1 MSKKISVALAQVTQR
16 QFTNDLTDYTR
27 EIEKILS
34 GSSETQMV
42 VYPELHLFGSD
53 TSAKALQEIAQS
65 LDSKFVADLGEIAKR
80 FGIWLI
86 PGSIVEPAPN
96 NGIYNTALVFN
107 PAGELVSY
115 YRKIFPW
122 RPSEPFSMGSEFS
135 VFELPGLGRVGL
147 NICYD
152 IWFPEVTRQ
161 LTWMGAE
168 LIVNLVRTTTPD
180 RKQELVLVQASSIVN
195 QVYILSINAA
205 APIAVGRSI
214 VTDPDGDIVE
224 QALDDSNLFI
234 YTDIDF
240 DRVAQIRS
248 QGTAGVN
255 RMWEQFLPHDPDINL
270 PIYAGRINPRTWRP
284 GMMNSNKEK
293 ET

>member
-65 LDSKFVADLGEIAKR
+65 LDSKFVTDLGEIAKR

-96 NGIYNTALVFN
+96 NGVYNTALVFN
-107 PAGELVSY
+107 PAGELVSF

-122 RPSEPFSMGSEFS
+122 RPSEPFTMGSEFS

-152 IWFPEVTRQ
+152 IWFPEITRQ

-240 DRVAQIRS
+240 NRVAQIRS

>member
-34 GSSETQMV
+34 GSSETQIV

-96 NGIYNTALVFN
+96 NGVYNTALVFN
-107 PAGELVSY
+107 PSGELVSF

-122 RPSEPFSMGSEFS
+122 RPSEPFTMGSEFS

-152 IWFPEVTRQ
+152 IWFPEITRQ

>member
-16 QFTNDLTDYTR
+16 KFTDNLTEYAQ

-34 GSSETQMV
+34 SSSGIKMV
-42 VYPELHLFGSD
+42 VHPELHLFGSD
-53 TSAKALQEIAQS
+53 MSADALQEIAQP
-65 LDSKFVADLGEIAKR
+65 LDSKFVGELGEIAKR

-96 NGIYNTALVFN
+96 NGVYNTALVFN
-107 PAGELVSY
+107 PAGELVSF

-122 RPSEPFSMGSEFS
+122 RPSEPFTMGSEFS

-195 QVYILSINAA
+195 QVYILSVNAA
-205 APIAVGRSI
+205 GPIAMGRSL
-214 VTDPDGDIVE
+214 VVDPDGDIVE
-224 QALDDSNLFI
+224 QVLDDSNSII
-234 YTDIDF
+234 YTIIDF
-240 DRVAQIRS
+240 DRVAQIRRD
-248 QGTAGVN
+248 GTAGVN

-270 PIYAGRINPRTWRP
+270 PIYTGRINPRTWRP
-284 GMMNSNKEK
+284 GINR
-293 ET
+293 

>member
-16 QFTNDLTDYTR
+16 KFTDDLTEYAQ
-27 EIEKILS
+27 EIENVLGPSS
-34 GSSETQMV
+34 GIQMV
-42 VYPELHLFGSD
+42 VHPELHLFGSD
-53 TSAKALQEIAQS
+53 MSADALQDIAQS
-65 LDSKFVADLGEIAKR
+65 LDSKFVGELGEIAKR

-96 NGIYNTALVFN
+96 NGVYNTALVFN
-107 PAGELVSY
+107 PAGELVLF

-122 RPSEPFSMGSEFS
+122 RPSEPFTMGSEFS

-180 RKQELVLVQASSIVN
+180 RKQELILVQASSIVN
-195 QVYILSINAA
+195 QVYILSVNAA
-205 APIAVGRSI
+205 GPIAMGGSLV
-214 VTDPDGDIVE
+214 VDPDGDVVE
-224 QALDDSNLFI
+224 QVLDDSNSII
-234 YTDIDF
+234 YTIIDF
-240 DRVAQIRS
+240 DRVAQIRRD
-248 QGTAGVN
+248 GTAGVN
-255 RMWEQFLPHDPDINL
+255 RMWNQFLPNDPDINL
-270 PIYAGRINPRTWRP
+270 PIYNGRINPRTWRP
-284 GMMNSNKEK
+284 GMNG
-293 ET
+293 

>member
-1 MSKKISVALAQVTQR
+1 MSKQLSVALAQVTQR
-16 QFTNDLTDYTR
+16 EFTDDLTGYAQ

-34 GSSETQMV
+34 PSSGIQMV
-42 VYPELHLFGSD
+42 VHPELHLFGSD
-53 TSAKALQEIAQS
+53 MTPSALQEIARS
-65 LDSKFVADLGEIAKR
+65 LDSKFVEELGAIAKR

-96 NGIYNTALVFN
+96 NNVYNTALVFN
-107 PAGELVSY
+107 PAGELVSF
-115 YRKIFPW
+115 YRKMFPW
-122 RPSEPFSMGSEFS
+122 RPSEPFTMGNEFS
-135 VFELPGLGRVGL
+135 IFEIPGLGCVGL

-195 QVYILSINAA
+195 QVYILSVNAA
-205 APIAVGRSI
+205 APKAMGRSL
-214 VTDPDGDIVE
+214 VVDPDGDVID
-224 QALDDSNLFI
+224 QILDDSNTVI
-234 YTDIDF
+234 QSIIDF
-240 DRVAQIRS
+240 DRVAQIR
-248 QGTAGVN
+248 QNGTAGVN
-255 RMWEQFLPHDPDINL
+255 RMWDQFLPNDPVINF

-284 GMMNSNKEK
+284 GMNK
-293 ET
+293 

>member
-1 MSKKISVALAQVTQR
+1 MSKQLSVALAQVTQR
-16 QFTNDLTDYTR
+16 EFTDDLTGYAQ

-34 GSSETQMV
+34 PSSGIQMV
-42 VYPELHLFGSD
+42 VHPELHLFGSD
-53 TSAKALQEIAQS
+53 MTPSALQEIARS
-65 LDSKFVADLGEIAKR
+65 LDSKFVEELGAIAKR

-96 NGIYNTALVFN
+96 NNVYNTALVFN
-107 PAGELVSY
+107 PAGELVSF

-122 RPSEPFSMGSEFS
+122 RPSEPFTMGNEFS
-135 VFELPGLGRVGL
+135 IFEIPGLGCVGL

-195 QVYILSINAA
+195 QVYILSVNAA
-205 APIAVGRSI
+205 APKAMGRSLL
-214 VTDPDGDIVE
+214 VDPDGDVVDQI
-224 QALDDSNLFI
+224 LDDSNTVMQTI
-234 YTDIDF
+234 IDF
-240 DRVAQIRS
+240 DRVAQIR
-248 QGTAGVN
+248 QNGTAGVN
-255 RMWEQFLPHDPDINL
+255 RMWDQFLPNDPVINF

-284 GMMNSNKEK
+284 GMNK
-293 ET
+293 

>member
-65 LDSKFVADLGEIAKR
+65 LDSKFVTDLGEIAKR

-96 NGIYNTALVFN
+96 NGVYNTALVFN
-107 PAGELVSY
+107 PAGELVSF

-122 RPSEPFSMGSEFS
+122 RPSEPFTMGSEFS

-152 IWFPEVTRQ
+152 IWFPEITRQ

-214 VTDPDGDIVE
+214 VVDPDGDIVE

-240 DRVAQIRS
+240 NRVAQIRS

>member
-86 PGSIVEPAPN
+86 PGSIVEPSPN
-96 NGIYNTALVFN
+96 NGVYNTALVFN
-107 PAGELVSY
+107 PAGELVSF

-122 RPSEPFSMGSEFS
+122 RPSEPFTMGSEFS

-152 IWFPEVTRQ
+152 IWFPEITRQ

-195 QVYILSINAA
+195 QVYILSVNAA
-205 APIAVGRSI
+205 APIAMGRSI

>member
-96 NGIYNTALVFN
+96 NGVYNTALVFN
-107 PAGELVSY
+107 PAGELVSF

-122 RPSEPFSMGSEFS
+122 RPSEPFTMGSEFS

-152 IWFPEVTRQ
+152 IWFPEITRQ

>member
-16 QFTNDLTDYTR
+16 KFTDNLTEYAQ
-27 EIEKILS
+27 EIERILS
-34 GSSETQMV
+34 SSSGIQMV
-42 VYPELHLFGSD
+42 VHPELHLFGSD
-53 TSAKALQEIAQS
+53 MSTDALQEIAQS
-65 LDSKFVADLGEIAKR
+65 LDSKFVGELGEIAKR

-96 NGIYNTALVFN
+96 NGVYNTALVFN
-107 PAGELVSY
+107 PAGELVSF

-122 RPSEPFSMGSEFS
+122 RPSEPFTMGSEFS

-195 QVYILSINAA
+195 QVCILSVNAA
-205 APIAVGRSI
+205 GPIAMGRSL
-214 VTDPDGDIVE
+214 VVDPDGDIVE
-224 QALDDSNLFI
+224 QVLNDSNSII
-234 YTDIDF
+234 YTIIDF
-240 DRVAQIRS
+240 DRVAQIRRD
-248 QGTAGVN
+248 GTAGVN
-255 RMWEQFLPHDPDINL
+255 RMWNQFLPNDPEINL
-270 PIYAGRINPRTWRP
+270 PIYTGRINPRTWRS
-284 GMMNSNKEK
+284 GINK
-293 ET
+293 

>member
-16 QFTNDLTDYTR
+16 KFTDNLTEYAQ

-34 GSSETQMV
+34 SSSGIQMV
-42 VYPELHLFGSD
+42 VHPELHLFGSD
-53 TSAKALQEIAQS
+53 MSTDALQEIAQS
-65 LDSKFVADLGEIAKR
+65 LDSKFVGELGEIAKR

-96 NGIYNTALVFN
+96 NGVYNTALVFN
-107 PAGELVSY
+107 PAGELVSF

-122 RPSEPFSMGSEFS
+122 RPSEPFTMGSEFS

-180 RKQELVLVQASSIVN
+180 RQQELILVQASSIVN
-195 QVYILSINAA
+195 QVYILSVNAA
-205 APIAVGRSI
+205 GPIAMGRSL
-214 VTDPDGDIVE
+214 VVDPDGDVVE
-224 QALDDSNLFI
+224 QIFDDGNSII
-234 YTDIDF
+234 YTIIDF
-240 DRVAQIRS
+240 NRVAQIRRD
-248 QGTAGVN
+248 GTAGVN
-255 RMWEQFLPHDPDINL
+255 RMWNQFLSNDPEISL
-270 PIYAGRINPRTWRP
+270 PIYTGRINPRTWRP
-284 GMMNSNKEK
+284 GIDR
-293 ET
+293 

>member
-16 QFTNDLTDYTR
+16 QFTNDLTEYTR
-27 EIEKILS
+27 EIEKNLS

-86 PGSIVEPAPN
+86 PGSIVEPAPD
-96 NGIYNTALVFN
+96 NGVYNTALVFN
-107 PAGELVSY
+107 PAGELVSF

-122 RPSEPFSMGSEFS
+122 RPSEPFTMGSEFS

-152 IWFPEVTRQ
+152 IWFPEITRQ

>member
-16 QFTNDLTDYTR
+16 QFTNDLTEYTR

-96 NGIYNTALVFN
+96 NGVYNTALVFN
-107 PAGELVSY
+107 PSGELVSF

-122 RPSEPFSMGSEFS
+122 RPSEPFTMGSEFS

-152 IWFPEVTRQ
+152 IWFPEITRQ

>member
-1 MSKKISVALAQVTQR
+1 MSKQISVALAQVTQR
-16 QFTNDLTDYTR
+16 KFTDDLTGYAE
-27 EIEKILS
+27 EIEQILS
-34 GSSETQMV
+34 RSPGTQMV
-42 VYPELHLFGSD
+42 VHPELHLFGSD
-53 TSAKALQEIAQS
+53 MSTDALQEIAQS
-65 LDSKFVADLGEIAKR
+65 LDSKFVEELGEIAKR

-107 PAGELVSY
+107 PTGELVSF

-122 RPSEPFSMGSEFS
+122 RPSEPFTMGSEFS

-195 QVYILSINAA
+195 QVYIISVNAA
-205 APIAVGRSI
+205 GPIAMGSSLV
-214 VTDPDGDIVE
+214 VDPDGDVVE
-224 QALDDSNLFI
+224 QILDDSSSII
-234 YTDIDF
+234 YTIIDF
-240 DRVAQIRS
+240 DRVAQIRRD
-248 QGTAGVN
+248 GTAGVN
-255 RMWEQFLPHDPDINL
+255 RMWEQFLPSDPNINL
-270 PIYAGRINPRTWRP
+270 PIYTGRINPRTWRP
-284 GMMNSNKEK
+284 GIDR
-293 ET
+293 

>member
-1 MSKKISVALAQVTQR
+1 MKISVALAQVTQR
-16 QFTNDLTDYTR
+16 QFTDDLSGYTE

-34 GSSETQMV
+34 RFPETQMV
-42 VYPELHLFGSD
+42 VHPELHLFGSD
-53 TSAKALQEIAQS
+53 MSTDALSDIAQS
-65 LDSKFVADLGEIAKR
+65 LDGKFVGELGEIAKR

-96 NGIYNTALVFN
+96 NEVYNTALVFN
-107 PAGELVSY
+107 PAGELVSF

-122 RPSEPFSMGSEFS
+122 RPSEPFTMGSEFS

-180 RKQELVLVQASSIVN
+180 RKQELILVQASSIVN
-195 QVYILSINAA
+195 QVYILSVNAA
-205 APIAVGRSI
+205 GPIAMGRSL
-214 VTDPDGDIVE
+214 VVDPDGDVVE
-224 QALDDSNLFI
+224 QIFDDGNSII
-234 YTDIDF
+234 YTIIDF
-240 DRVAQIRS
+240 NRVAQIRRD
-248 QGTAGVN
+248 GTAGVN
-255 RMWEQFLPHDPDINL
+255 RMWNQFLSNDPEISL
-270 PIYAGRINPRTWRP
+270 PIYTGRINPRTWRP
-284 GMMNSNKEK
+284 GIDR
-293 ET
+293 

>member
-16 QFTNDLTDYTR
+16 QFTNDLTEYTR
-27 EIEKILS
+27 EIEKNLS

-86 PGSIVEPAPN
+86 PGSIVEPAPD
-96 NGIYNTALVFN
+96 NGVYNTALVFN
-107 PAGELVSY
+107 PSGELVSF

-122 RPSEPFSMGSEFS
+122 RPSEPFTMGSEFS

-152 IWFPEVTRQ
+152 IWFPEITRQ

>member
-16 QFTNDLTDYTR
+16 QFTNDLTEYTR

-96 NGIYNTALVFN
+96 NGVYNTALVFN
-107 PAGELVSY
+107 PAGELVSF

-122 RPSEPFSMGSEFS
+122 RPSEPFTMGSEFS

-152 IWFPEVTRQ
+152 IWFPEITRQ

>member
-1 MSKKISVALAQVTQR
+1 MSKKISVVLAQVTQR
-16 QFTNDLTDYTR
+16 KFTDNLTEYAQ

-34 GSSETQMV
+34 SSSGIKMV
-42 VYPELHLFGSD
+42 VHPELHLFGSD
-53 TSAKALQEIAQS
+53 MSTDALQEIAQP
-65 LDSKFVADLGEIAKR
+65 LDSKFVGELGEIAKR

-96 NGIYNTALVFN
+96 NGVYNTALVFN
-107 PAGELVSY
+107 PAGELVSF

-122 RPSEPFSMGSEFS
+122 RPSEPFTMGSEFS

-195 QVYILSINAA
+195 QVYILSVNAA
-205 APIAVGRSI
+205 GPIAMGRSL
-214 VTDPDGDIVE
+214 VVDPDGDVVE
-224 QALDDSNLFI
+224 QILDDSNSIVFTI
-234 YTDIDF
+234 IDF
-240 DRVAQIRS
+240 DRVAQIRRD
-248 QGTAGVN
+248 GTAGVN
-255 RMWEQFLPHDPDINL
+255 RMWDQFLPNDPEINL
-270 PIYAGRINPRTWRP
+270 PIYTGRINPRTWRS
-284 GMMNSNKEK
+284 GINR
-293 ET
+293 

>member
-16 QFTNDLTDYTR
+16 QFANDLTDYTR

-96 NGIYNTALVFN
+96 NGVYNTALVFN
-107 PAGELVSY
+107 PAGELVSF

-122 RPSEPFSMGSEFS
+122 RPSEPFTMGSEFS

-152 IWFPEVTRQ
+152 IWFPEITRQ

>member
-16 QFTNDLTDYTR
+16 KFTDNLTEYAQ
-27 EIEKILS
+27 EIERILS
-34 GSSETQMV
+34 SSSGIQMV
-42 VYPELHLFGSD
+42 VHPELNLFGSD
-53 TSAKALQEIAQS
+53 MSTDALQEIAQS
-65 LDSKFVADLGEIAKR
+65 LDSKFVGELGEIAKR

-96 NGIYNTALVFN
+96 NGVYNTALVFN
-107 PAGELVSY
+107 PAGELVSF

-122 RPSEPFSMGSEFS
+122 RPSEPFTMGSEFS

-195 QVYILSINAA
+195 QVYILSVNAA
-205 APIAVGRSI
+205 GPIAMGRSL
-214 VTDPDGDIVE
+214 VVDPDGDIVE
-224 QALDDSNLFI
+224 QVLNDSNSII
-234 YTDIDF
+234 YTIIDF
-240 DRVAQIRS
+240 DRVAQIRRD
-248 QGTAGVN
+248 GTAGVN
-255 RMWEQFLPHDPDINL
+255 RMWNQFLPNDPEINL
-270 PIYAGRINPRTWRP
+270 PIYTGRINPRTWRS
-284 GMMNSNKEK
+284 GINK
-293 ET
+293 

>member
-1 MSKKISVALAQVTQR
+1 MSMKMSVALAQSSQR
-16 QFTNDLTDYTR
+16 QFTDDLTDYAE

-34 GSSETQMV
+34 RFPGTQMV
-42 VYPELHLFGSD
+42 VHPELHLFGSD
-53 TSAKALQEIAQS
+53 MSTDALLKIAQH
-65 LDSKFVADLGEIAKR
+65 LNSKFVGELGEIAKR

-107 PAGELVSY
+107 PAGELVSH

-122 RPSEPFSMGSEFS
+122 RPSEPFSMGNEFS

-168 LIVNLVRTTTPD
+168 LIVNLVRTTTVD
-180 RKQELVLVQASSIVN
+180 RKQELVLVQATAIVN
-195 QVYILSINAA
+195 QVYIISVNAA
-205 APIAVGRSI
+205 APIAMGKSLV
-214 VTDPDGDIVE
+214 VDPDGDVVE
-224 QALDDSNLFI
+224 QVVDDSNAI
-234 YTDIDF
+234 IHTIIDF
-240 DRVAQIRS
+240 DRVAQIR
-248 QGTAGVN
+248 QDGTAGVN
-255 RMWEQFLPHDPDINL
+255 RMWDQFLPNDSDINL
-270 PIYAGRINPRTWRP
+270 PIYNGRINPRTWRP
-284 GMMNSNKEK
+284 RKNR
-293 ET
+293 

>member
-96 NGIYNTALVFN
+96 NGVYNTALVFN
-107 PAGELVSY
+107 PAGELVSF

-122 RPSEPFSMGSEFS
+122 RPSEPFTMGNEFS

-152 IWFPEVTRQ
+152 IWFPEITRQ

-180 RKQELVLVQASSIVN
+180 RKQELVLVQSSSIVN
-195 QVYILSINAA
+195 QVYVLSVNAA

-224 QALDDSNLFI
+224 QALYDSNLFI
-234 YTDIDF
+234 YTDI
-240 DRVAQIRS
+240 
-248 QGTAGVN
+248 
-255 RMWEQFLPHDPDINL
+255 
-270 PIYAGRINPRTWRP
+270 
-284 GMMNSNKEK
+284 
-293 ET
+293 

>member
-1 MSKKISVALAQVTQR
+1 MSMKISVALAQATQR
-16 QFTNDLTDYTR
+16 QFADDLTDYG
-27 EIEKILS
+27 EDIEKILTRS
-34 GSSETQMV
+34 PGTQMV
-42 VYPELHLFGSD
+42 VHPELHLFGSD
-53 TSAKALQEIAQS
+53 MSTDALQKIAQS
-65 LDSKFVADLGEIAKR
+65 LNSEFVGELGEIAKR

-107 PAGELVSY
+107 PAGELVSH

-168 LIVNLVRTTTPD
+168 LIVNLVRTC
-180 RKQELVLVQASSIVN
+180 LL
-195 QVYILSINAA
+195 
-205 APIAVGRSI
+205 
-214 VTDPDGDIVE
+214 
-224 QALDDSNLFI
+224 
-234 YTDIDF
+234 YT
-240 DRVAQIRS
+240 S
-248 QGTAGVN
+248 
-255 RMWEQFLPHDPDINL
+255 PS
-270 PIYAGRINPRTWRP
+270 PRD
-284 GMMNSNKEK
+284 
-293 ET
+293 